1 MLLLEMQITKKKI
14 WQDYIN
20 TMKEKIQPI
29 NTKNKNLIIPQNKE
43 LVKYSNKLK
52 IQLAKSYTAIERVEE
67 LQRKNTHLK
76 YENEELKKKITN

>member
-67 LQRKNTHLK
+67 
-76 YENEELKKKITN
+76 